1 MVIQLAFPDRFKLE
15 QTLSDDKSVT
25 FWHLCLWPI
34 RSGFWCTKCNTT
46 ILSLWQIG
54 GKRSYNSPGELLQ
67 NQPFGEKPRIP
78 QDISGFPHKPQ
89 FVENVT
95 KWKLF
100 ISALNVFT
108 GFVMRSN
115 FFYHPN
121 FHLFNIHIFV
131 FKKIPQIC
139 TDRNCER
146 YLDNDLWMIS
156 LSTSI
161 LHLRQ
166 FIEGYCWIYGPSG
179 SKKRE
184 SGDQLGLHGNL
195 QIY

>member
-1 MVIQLAFPDRFKLE
+1 MINQWHFGIFVYDQLDQGFDAQNAIPQYCLYDKLVVKE
-15 QTLSDDKSVT
+15 VT
-25 FWHLCLWPI
+25 IVLVNYYKINH
-34 RSGFWCTKCNTT
+34 SAK
-46 ILSLWQIG
+46 
-54 GKRSYNSPGELLQ
+54 
-67 NQPFGEKPRIP
+67 KPRIP

-95 KWKLF
+95 KRKLF

-108 GFVMRSN
+108 GFVMQSN

-139 TDRNCER
+139 TDQNCER

>member
-1 MVIQLAFPDRFKLE
+1 MINQWHFGIFVYYQLD
-15 QTLSDDKSVT
+15 Q
-25 FWHLCLWPI
+25 
-34 RSGFWCTKCNTT
+34 GFDAQNTNTT

-67 NQPFGEKPRIP
+67 NQLFGEKPRIP

-89 FVENVT
+89 FVENVN
-95 KWKLF
+95 KRRLF
-100 ISALNVFT
+100 INALNLFR
-108 GFVMRSN
+108 GFVIQ
-115 FFYHPN
+115 FYFLYHPN

-139 TDRNCER
+139 TDQNCER

-166 FIEGYCWIYGPSG
+166 FTEGYCWIYGPSG